1 MSARANWCVVVVG
14 SAFFAAGVILSRRV
28 EPGVRVHAV
37 TLAGDTP
44 ALQFLPADS
53 GPRPVALFAHGVT
66 ASKETLFRFSEAFAA
81 AGFVCFAVDLPG
93 HGESRRLFSLAE
105 NAPTLEGIARAIGS
119 VEVFVGHSM
128 GAGAGAKAVRD
139 GGLSSLRLFIALGA
153 NSDPGEHGP
162 ALLLLAGRFE
172 EFHPP
177 AQLKARADA
186 RFVISPWSDHTLEPY
201 GPVLVNAAVEAACA
215 ALGKTPPAAPTC
227 WPWRFAGMVL
237 GEIGAF
243 GIALRLPGLYPRL
256 ARVRGPLLSI
266 MVIVAFALTASP
278 WLGAAPHL
286 RRADLLIGA
295 LAIALLVVMGA
306 GRLRIP
312 RWSLPALAV
321 AVAIVC
327 VILGAH
333 LIALLASFFALVL
346 FAGTVLGW
354 IAAHQGSQRDG
365 DIAMAIFVGYAI
377 GQWIPRIL

>member
-1 MSARANWCVVVVG
+1 MGGWVAGMVVCRDSRLAAVVMT
-14 SAFFAAGVILSRRV
+14 I
-28 EPGVRVHAV
+28 PTVRSNPSY
-37 TLAGDTP
+37 L
-44 ALQFLPADS
+44 
-53 GPRPVALFAHGVT
+53 
-66 ASKETLFRFSEAFAA
+66 
-81 AGFVCFAVDLPG
+81 
-93 HGESRRLFSLAE
+93 
-105 NAPTLEGIARAIGS
+105 
-119 VEVFVGHSM
+119 
-128 GAGAGAKAVRD
+128 
-139 GGLSSLRLFIALGA
+139 
-153 NSDPGEHGP
+153 GEHGP

-177 AQLKARADA
+177 AQLKARTDA

-201 GPVLVNAAVEAACA
+201 DPVLVNAAVEAACT

-237 GEIGAF
+237 GVIGAF

>member
-1 MSARANWCVVVVG
+1 MSARANWCVVVLGV
-14 SAFFAAGVILSRRV
+14 SFFAAGVILSRRV
-28 EPGVRVHAV
+28 EPGVGVEAV

-44 ALQFLPADS
+44 ALQFLPTNS
-53 GPRPVALFAHGVT
+53 GPRPVALLAHGVT

-177 AQLKARADA
+177 AQLKARTDA
-186 RFVISPWSDHTLEPY
+186 RLVISPWSDHTLEPY
-201 GPVLVNAAVEAACA
+201 DPVLVNAAVEAACA

-237 GEIGAF
+237 GVIGAF

-327 VILGAH
+327 VILGAP
-333 LIALLASFFALVL
+333 LIALLASLFALVL

-377 GQWIPRIL
+377 GQWVPRIL